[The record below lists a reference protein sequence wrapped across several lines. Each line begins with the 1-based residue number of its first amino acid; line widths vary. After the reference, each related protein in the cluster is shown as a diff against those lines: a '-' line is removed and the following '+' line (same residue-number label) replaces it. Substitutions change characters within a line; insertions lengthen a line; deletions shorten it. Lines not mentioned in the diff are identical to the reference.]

1 MQRSYQRLVQ
11 TELVDDLT
19 SCDIRNIKTY
29 AKP

>member
-11 TELVDDLT
+11 TELPEDGR
-19 SCDIRNIKTY
+19 SCDIMTIKTY